1 MNCLGVKLPELPPL
15 NGSTLYVRN
24 ERKEDADAE
33 EEVSCP
39 L

>member
-1 MNCLGVKLPELPPL
+1 L

-33 EEVSCP
+33 EEAHAGRDCREAAAG
-39 L
+39 